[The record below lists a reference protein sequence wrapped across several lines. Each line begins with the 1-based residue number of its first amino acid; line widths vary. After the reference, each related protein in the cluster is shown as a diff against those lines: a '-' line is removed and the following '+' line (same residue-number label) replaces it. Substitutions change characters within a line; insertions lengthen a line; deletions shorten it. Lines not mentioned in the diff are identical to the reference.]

1 MFEAYRARSR
11 LTPAERQ
18 VYDAKIIEGSF
29 SPADLLAHIRT
40 QVDVARAGQRST
52 RAFKQAII
60 MCWVFAPLL
69 AVLGLMLGPRWLAL
83 PGALIVLAVLLG
95 LVRRQLKCFE
105 LPGQVP
111 ATAFPFIIALKH
123 DLAATEPVRVRLD
136 LSPPTAAAKG
146 LGVSAPYKLKAYYK
160 VVDTTYEDPWFEG
173 EARLTDGCHLR
184 WKVTDE
190 LRMSVRKKHKSRG
203 RTKQKTCWYKTSQIE
218 VHVSFPV
225 KRYHVEAVP
234 EVSGQKV
241 SVRQNDKRWTV
252 AVKRTLKRKSLE
264 PLKPRQLLDAV
275 GVAFRAAKPTRR
287 VA

>member
-1 MFEAYRARSR
+1 MFEAYRTRAR
-11 LTPAERQ
+11 LTSAERQ
-18 VYDAKIIEGSF
+18 VYDEKIIDGSF
-29 SPADLLAHIRT
+29 APADLLAHIST
-40 QVDVARAGQRST
+40 QVELARAGQLSA
-52 RAFKQAII
+52 RALKQATI
-60 MCWVFAPLL
+60 MCCVFAPLL
-69 AVLGLMLGPRWLAL
+69 AVLGLLDPRWLAL
-83 PGALIVLAVLLG
+83 PAALIVLAVLLG
-95 LVRRQLKCFE
+95 LARRQLKRFE

-123 DLAATEPVRVRLD
+123 DLAPTEPVRVRLE
-136 LSPPTAAAKG
+136 LSQPTAAAKR
-146 LGVSAPYKLKAYYK
+146 LGVSEPYKLKAYYK

-184 WKVTDE
+184 WSVTDE
-190 LRMSVRKKHKSRG
+190 LRMSVRKKRKSRG

-218 VHVSFPV
+218 VHVSFPA
-225 KRYHVEAVP
+225 KRYSVEAVP
-234 EVSGQKV
+234 ELSGQKV

-252 AVKRTLKRKSLE
+252 AVKRTLKRKSFE